1 MSHATPFDP
10 LPPHPPPSCGKR
22 EPLPTLS
29 CGKRE
34 APRPTARRP
43 GAAWRPP
50 PAPAPDHTPATGIGP
65 AAVNPIPGLFTIAPA
80 DRDHEVGLRV
90 GVTVLVPLLVLLAT
104 HRMDLAVYAVF
115 GAFTGIY
122 GRNLRHDPR
131 LRAQLRGGG
140 LMLAV
145 LAAATLAGRLGVAE
159 QADPWGLV
167 LWTTVVAGVCAFV
180 TGWWGLRPAGS
191 LFHIF
196 AFGAVASVPVKPL
209 AAEGML
215 TAVVVVVWALAVGMA
230 SRVHPGRRHR
240 IVWPDPVLHDDGA
253 RRLILWEAA
262 WYVVAAGVAGVVATL
277 LAAPAGVHHNYWAM
291 VAAVVPLV
299 GHSTRYRVSRGLQRV
314 IGTFLGLVLTAGIIL
329 LDPPVIVLVLI
340 IAVLQVAAELY
351 IARQYVIAQ
360 TVVTPLALLSTM
372 LVGVTAGGAGSL
384 MAAGGLQHL
393 ADRGVETVIGAA
405 VGIVCVLFPWAWRR
419 WVWGSPDPARAIPVV
434 RGPGS

>member
-180 TGWWGLRPAGS
+180 
-191 LFHIF
+191 
-196 AFGAVASVPVKPL
+196 
-209 AAEGML
+209 
-215 TAVVVVVWALAVGMA
+215 WALAVGMA

-291 VAAVVPLV
+291 VDAVVPLV

-372 LVGVTAGGAGSL
+372 LMGVTAGGAGSL

-405 VGIVCVLFPWAWRR
+405 VVRLAPRR
-419 WVWGSPDPARAIPVV
+419 QRPRNEPRSPARLS
-434 RGPGS
+434 RWNGPPPIATAATSSPNQCE

>member
-1 MSHATPFDP
+1 M
-10 LPPHPPPSCGKR
+10 
-22 EPLPTLS
+22 
-29 CGKRE
+29 
-34 APRPTARRP
+34 
-43 GAAWRPP
+43 
-50 PAPAPDHTPATGIGP
+50 
-65 AAVNPIPGLFTIAPA
+65 
-80 DRDHEVGLRV
+80 
-90 GVTVLVPLLVLLAT
+90 LVPLLVLLAT

-122 GRNLRHDPR
+122 GRNLRHGPR
-131 LRAQLRGGG
+131 LQAQLRGGG

-145 LAAATLAGRLGVAE
+145 LAAATLAGRLGVSE

-167 LWTTVVAGVCAFV
+167 LWTTVV
-180 TGWWGLRPAGS
+180 
-191 LFHIF
+191 
-196 AFGAVASVPVKPL
+196 
-209 AAEGML
+209 
-215 TAVVVVVWALAVGMA
+215 
-230 SRVHPGRRHR
+230 
-240 IVWPDPVLHDDGA
+240 
-253 RRLILWEAA
+253 
-262 WYVVAAGVAGVVATL
+262 AGVAGVVATL

>member
-1 MSHATPFDP
+1 MR
-10 LPPHPPPSCGKR
+10 L
-22 EPLPTLS
+22 
-29 CGKRE
+29 
-34 APRPTARRP
+34 
-43 GAAWRPP
+43 
-50 PAPAPDHTPATGIGP
+50 

-80 DRDHEVGLRV
+80 DRDHEVGLRA
-90 GVTVLVPLLVLLAT
+90 GVTVLVPLLVLLAP

-115 GAFTGIY
+115 GAFTDIY
-122 GRNLRHDPR
+122 GRNLRHGPR
-131 LRAQLRGGG
+131 LQAQLRGGG

-145 LAAATLAGRLGVAE
+145 LAAATLA
-159 QADPWGLV
+159 
-167 LWTTVVAGVCAFV
+167 
-180 TGWWGLRPAGS
+180 
-191 LFHIF
+191 
-196 AFGAVASVPVKPL
+196 
-209 AAEGML
+209 
-215 TAVVVVVWALAVGMA
+215 
-230 SRVHPGRRHR
+230 GRRHR

-262 WYVVAAGVAGVVATL
+262 WYVVAAGVAGVVATQ

-419 WVWGSPDPARAIPVV
+419 
-434 RGPGS
+434 

>member
-43 GAAWRPP
+43 GTAWRPP

-180 TGWWGLRPAGS
+180 
-191 LFHIF
+191 
-196 AFGAVASVPVKPL
+196 
-209 AAEGML
+209 
-215 TAVVVVVWALAVGMA
+215 WALAVGMA
-230 SRVHPGRRHR
+230 SRVHPGRRHQ

-329 LDPPVIVLVLI
+329 LDPPVIALVLI

>member
-180 TGWWGLRPAGS
+180 
-191 LFHIF
+191 
-196 AFGAVASVPVKPL
+196 
-209 AAEGML
+209 
-215 TAVVVVVWALAVGMA
+215 WALAVGMA
-230 SRVHPGRRHR
+230 SRVHPGRRHQ
-240 IVWPDPVLHDDGA
+240 IVWPDTVLHDDGA

>member
-180 TGWWGLRPAGS
+180 
-191 LFHIF
+191 
-196 AFGAVASVPVKPL
+196 
-209 AAEGML
+209 
-215 TAVVVVVWALAVGMA
+215 WALAVGMA

-299 GHSTRYRVSRGLQRV
+299 GHPTRYRVSRGLQRV

-393 ADRGVETVIGAA
+393 ADRGVETVIGAI
-405 VGIVCVLFPWAWRR
+405 VGIVCGLFPWAWRR
-419 WVWGSPDPARAIPVV
+419 WVWGSTDPTRGIPVV
-434 RGPGS
+434 RPSGS

>member
-90 GVTVLVPLLVLLAT
+90 GVTALVPLLVLLAT

-180 TGWWGLRPAGS
+180 
-191 LFHIF
+191 
-196 AFGAVASVPVKPL
+196 
-209 AAEGML
+209 
-215 TAVVVVVWALAVGMA
+215 WALAVGMA
-230 SRVHPGRRHR
+230 SRVHPGRRHQ
-240 IVWPDPVLHDDGA
+240 IVWPDTVLHDDGA
-253 RRLILWEAA
+253 RRLILSEAA

-393 ADRGVETVIGAA
+393 ADRGVETVIGAI
-405 VGIVCVLFPWAWRR
+405 VGIVCGLFPWAWRR
-419 WVWGSPDPARAIPVV
+419 WVWGSTDPTRGIPVV
-434 RGPGS
+434 RPSGS

>member
-43 GAAWRPP
+43 GTAWRPP

-167 LWTTVVAGVCAFV
+167 LWTTVVAGVCAF
-180 TGWWGLRPAGS
+180 
-191 LFHIF
+191 
-196 AFGAVASVPVKPL
+196 
-209 AAEGML
+209 
-215 TAVVVVVWALAVGMA
+215 VWALAVGMA

>member
-1 MSHATPFDP
+1 MR
-10 LPPHPPPSCGKR
+10 L
-22 EPLPTLS
+22 
-29 CGKRE
+29 
-34 APRPTARRP
+34 
-43 GAAWRPP
+43 
-50 PAPAPDHTPATGIGP
+50 

-122 GRNLRHDPR
+122 GRNLRHGPR
-131 LRAQLRGGG
+131 LQAQLRGGG

-145 LAAATLAGRLGVAE
+145 LAAATLAGHLGVSE

-180 TGWWGLRPAGS
+180 
-191 LFHIF
+191 
-196 AFGAVASVPVKPL
+196 
-209 AAEGML
+209 
-215 TAVVVVVWALAVGMA
+215 WALAVGMA
-230 SRVHPGRRHR
+230 SRVHPGRRHQ
-240 IVWPDPVLHDDGA
+240 IVWPDTVLHDDGA

-299 GHSTRYRVSRGLQRV
+299 GHSARYRVSRGLQRV

-384 MAAGGLQHL
+384 LAAGGLQHL
-393 ADRGVETVIGAA
+393 ADRGVETVIGAI
-405 VGIVCVLFPWAWRR
+405 VGIVCGLFPWAWRR
-419 WVWGSPDPARAIPVV
+419 WVWGSTDPTRGIPVV
-434 RGPGS
+434 RPSGS

>member
-180 TGWWGLRPAGS
+180 
-191 LFHIF
+191 
-196 AFGAVASVPVKPL
+196 
-209 AAEGML
+209 
-215 TAVVVVVWALAVGMA
+215 WALAVGMA
-230 SRVHPGRRHR
+230 SRVHPGRRHQ

-299 GHSTRYRVSRGLQRV
+299 GHSTRHRVSRGLQRV

>member
-43 GAAWRPP
+43 GTAWRPP

-122 GRNLRHDPR
+122 GRNLRHGPR
-131 LRAQLRGGG
+131 LQAQRRGGG

-145 LAAATLAGRLGVAE
+145 LAAATLAGHLGVSE

-180 TGWWGLRPAGS
+180 
-191 LFHIF
+191 
-196 AFGAVASVPVKPL
+196 
-209 AAEGML
+209 
-215 TAVVVVVWALAVGMA
+215 WALAVGMA
-230 SRVHPGRRHR
+230 SRVHPGRRHQ
-240 IVWPDPVLHDDGA
+240 IVWPDTVLHDDGA

-299 GHSTRYRVSRGLQRV
+299 GHSARYRVSRGLQRV

-393 ADRGVETVIGAA
+393 ADRGVETVIGAI
-405 VGIVCVLFPWAWRR
+405 VGIVCGLFPWAWRR
-419 WVWGSPDPARAIPVV
+419 WVWGSTDPTRGIPVV
-434 RGPGS
+434 RPSGS

>member
-145 LAAATLAGRLGVAE
+145 LAAATPAGRLGVAE

-180 TGWWGLRPAGS
+180 
-191 LFHIF
+191 
-196 AFGAVASVPVKPL
+196 
-209 AAEGML
+209 
-215 TAVVVVVWALAVGMA
+215 WALAVGMA
-230 SRVHPGRRHR
+230 SRVHPGRRHQ
-240 IVWPDPVLHDDGA
+240 IVWPDTVLHDDGA

>member
-180 TGWWGLRPAGS
+180 
-191 LFHIF
+191 
-196 AFGAVASVPVKPL
+196 
-209 AAEGML
+209 
-215 TAVVVVVWALAVGMA
+215 WALAVGMA
-230 SRVHPGRRHR
+230 SRVHPGRRHQ

>member
-122 GRNLRHDPR
+122 GRNLRHGPR
-131 LRAQLRGGG
+131 LQAQRRGGG

-145 LAAATLAGRLGVAE
+145 LAAATLAGHLGVSE

-180 TGWWGLRPAGS
+180 
-191 LFHIF
+191 
-196 AFGAVASVPVKPL
+196 
-209 AAEGML
+209 
-215 TAVVVVVWALAVGMA
+215 WALAVGMA
-230 SRVHPGRRHR
+230 SRVHPGRRHQ

-329 LDPPVIVLVLI
+329 LDPPVIALVLI

-434 RGPGS
+434 RPSGS

>member
-1 MSHATPFDP
+1 MRETGASPDPFVRETGGA
-10 LPPHPPPSCGKR
+10 PPSQ
-22 EPLPTLS
+22 
-29 CGKRE
+29 
-34 APRPTARRP
+34 RRP

-80 DRDHEVGLRV
+80 DRDHEVGVRV

-145 LAAATLAGRLGVAE
+145 LAEATLAGRLGVAE

-167 LWTTVVAGVCAFV
+167 LWTTVVAGVCAF
-180 TGWWGLRPAGS
+180 
-191 LFHIF
+191 
-196 AFGAVASVPVKPL
+196 
-209 AAEGML
+209 
-215 TAVVVVVWALAVGMA
+215 VWALAVGMA

-419 WVWGSPDPARAIPVV
+419 WVWGSTDPTRGIPVV
-434 RGPGS
+434 RPSGS

>member
-167 LWTTVVAGVCAFV
+167 LWTTVVAGVCAF
-180 TGWWGLRPAGS
+180 
-191 LFHIF
+191 
-196 AFGAVASVPVKPL
+196 
-209 AAEGML
+209 
-215 TAVVVVVWALAVGMA
+215 VWALAVGMA